1 MLDTLLT
8 KETVLVVDSAD
19 SWQDSIKIACK
30 ALIDNKSIEPSYI
43 DAIIKSTNELG
54 PYYVIGPN
62 MAMPHASPD
71 SGVNKIS
78 LSLLVIKNGVNYN
91 SVGNDP
97 VKLIVI
103 LAATDNNSHVE
114 IMSKLADFFMCEDD
128 VNSVINSESVNQI
141 LSIIKKY

>member
-8 KETVLVVDSAD
+8 KDTVLIVDSAD
-19 SWQDSIKIACK
+19 SWEDSIKIACK
-30 ALIDNKSIEPSYI
+30 ALVDNKSVEPSYI
-43 DAIIKSTNELG
+43 DAIIKITNEIG
-54 PYYVIGPN
+54 PYYVVGPH

-71 SGVNKIS
+71 SGVNKIA

-91 SVGNDP
+91 SDGNDP
-97 VKLIVI
+97 VKLVVI

-114 IMSKLADFFMCEDD
+114 IMGKLADFFMCEED
-128 VNSVINSESVNQI
+128 VNSVINSDNVDQI